1 MSHTKYL
8 YVAAVLLIGALF
20 MADHSMAAEPTEAAS
35 SVIEKAPVTCEV
47 LPNEVFIDSFY
58 HGAKLTITGKSD
70 AKDEIIIKISSPPTE
85 SSLKFMGKAAGLF
98 WMKIGD
104 MEFKPVS
111 NVYLL
116 YTTGEI
122 QKITTPEERIR
133 SLVGYDAIKA
143 QVEITSS
150 KGPVDK
156 DRWFNEFIKFKEKDR
171 VYGIHEG
178 AVVKDGKGG
187 FSATVDWPYQAP
199 PGEYKVAVL
208 AIRDGKVYAEA
219 FQKLFV
225 KTSGMMTL
233 LSDLA
238 FKNPAIY
245 GVIAIV
251 IAMLAGL
258 GVGIVFKGGGGH

>member
-8 YVAAVLLIGALF
+8 YIAVLLVFGIF
-20 MADHSMAAEPTEAAS
+20 FVVDRSKAAEPIKATPS
-35 SVIEKAPVTCEV
+35 TIEKAPVTCEV
-47 LPNEVFIDSFY
+47 LPDEVFIDSFY
-58 HGAKLTITGKSD
+58 HGAKLKITGKSD
-70 AKDEIIIKISSPPTE
+70 INDEIIIKISSPPTE

-111 NVYLL
+111 NVYML
-116 YTTGEI
+116 YTTGAI
-122 QKITTPEERIR
+122 DKIASPEERIR

-143 QVEITSS
+143 QLDITSS

-156 DRWFNEFIKFKEKDR
+156 DRWFNEFIKFKEKDK
-171 VYGIHEG
+171 VYGIYEG
-178 AVVKDGKGG
+178 TIVKDGKGG
-187 FSATVDWPYQAP
+187 FSATVDWPYQAS
-199 PGEYKVAVL
+199 PGEYKVIVF
-208 AIRDGKVYAEA
+208 AIRDGRAYAEA
-219 FQKLFV
+219 SQKLV
-225 KTSGMMTL
+225 VRTSGMITL

-245 GVIAIV
+245 GVVAIV